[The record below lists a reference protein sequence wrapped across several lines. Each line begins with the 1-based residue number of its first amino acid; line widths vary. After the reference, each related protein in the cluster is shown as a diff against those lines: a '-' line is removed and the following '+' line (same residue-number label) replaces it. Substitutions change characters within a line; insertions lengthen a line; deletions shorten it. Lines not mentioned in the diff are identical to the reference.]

1 VQSYAQ
7 LPPEQSFLGQ
17 NELNSRQMLKNGC
30 LAVFLGLVF
39 IRSVIAKKQYQI
51 FILILS
57 LSLFLSL
64 ILNLFLN
71 LFLNF
76 LFLYKKKEAVC

>member
-17 NELNSRQMLKNGC
+17 NELNSRQKLKNGC

-39 IRSVIAKKQYQI
+39 IRSG
-51 FILILS
+51 
-57 LSLFLSL
+57 
-64 ILNLFLN
+64 N
-71 LFLNF
+71 
-76 LFLYKKKEAVC
+76 YKKAISGFEFEFGFVFDFVFELVFSVFV